1 MSQILRAERNRIA
14 GMRFSARPKFKGE
27 KGQLIIEYV
36 LLLLVSV
43 VIALALLKLIKTP
56 AGAEGPVIEL
66 WIEMLK
72 FIGEDIST

>member
-14 GMRFSARPKFKGE
+14 GIRFSARPKFKGE

-43 VIALALLKLIKTP
+43 VIATLLLQLIKIDGDKGP
-56 AGAEGPVIEL
+56 AINL
-66 WIEMLK
+66 WIEILK
-72 FIGEDIST
+72 FIGNDIST